1 MMLLSRRGLQRVL
14 GVIWLIDG
22 LLQLQPQ
29 MFTGNM
35 INGVMKPI
43 LEGQPGFLES
53 IFQFIVNTVTQ
64 NLSAV
69 NWLIAIVQILL
80 GLGFIFLSDRWVKQL
95 VVASFIWALT
105 VWFGGEGMSM
115 LFTGTASALTGAPGA
130 VLLYPLIGLAVW
142 PRTPAQQP
150 ILGGS
155 GSASDDEG
163 LLSRR
168 GMRYALSG
176 FWFFSA
182 FLQLQPYWWESGH
195 ISAAIGAMIDGGG
208 LNSALVD
215 PVLTPLA
222 TALVNMEVPVNILLV
237 LVFVALGVGL
247 AWTGDRYLRVF
258 LVASIVVSAILWY
271 IAQAFGMIFTGMA
284 TDFNSGL
291 LLIVMALGVWTRQ
304 TSGEMAPG
312 RSLSATAGE
321 VGQRGQSDASGT
333 ISGWR

>member
-1 MMLLSRRGLQRVL
+1 MLLSRRGLQRVL

-22 LLQLQPQ
+22 LLQVQPQ

-80 GLGFIFLSDRWVKQL
+80 GLGFIFLSDHWVKQL

-142 PRTPAQQP
+142 PRTPGQQP
-150 ILGGS
+150 ILGAS
-155 GSASDDEG
+155 EPVSDDEG

-168 GMRYALSG
+168 GIRYALSG

-195 ISAAIGAMIDGGG
+195 ISAAIGAMVDGE
-208 LNSALVD
+208 A
-215 PVLTPLA
+215 
-222 TALVNMEVPVNILLV
+222 
-237 LVFVALGVGL
+237 
-247 AWTGDRYLRVF
+247 
-258 LVASIVVSAILWY
+258 
-271 IAQAFGMIFTGMA
+271 
-284 TDFNSGL
+284 
-291 LLIVMALGVWTRQ
+291 
-304 TSGEMAPG
+304 
-312 RSLSATAGE
+312 
-321 VGQRGQSDASGT
+321 
-333 ISGWR
+333 